1 MKELIQ
7 IQTQLRA
14 PKSQYN
20 KFGGY
25 AYRSCEDI
33 LNAVKPLLADTK
45 TFITLNDEVVLIGTR
60 YYIKATATI
69 FNSDG
74 QSVSVSAMACESE
87 PLKGMT
93 AAQTT
98 GATSSYARKYA
109 LNGLLAIDDA
119 KDDDTLNTHDKGTK
133 AKAKTQAPAQD
144 DNRADEE
151 AAINAIN
158 AAATRAEL
166 NQVWSN
172 IKSTNPELTAKGT
185 AVFAAAQARG
195 QQLPQAS

>member
-1 MKELIQ
+1 MKELIS
-7 IQTQLRA
+7 IQANLRA
-14 PKSQYN
+14 PKSQFN

-33 LNAVKPLLADTK
+33 LNAVKPLLSGTGCY
-45 TFITLNDEVVLIGTR
+45 ITLNDDIVAIGNR
-60 YYIKATATI
+60 YYVKATATI
-69 FNSDG
+69 YNPEG
-74 QSVSVSAMACESE
+74 KSVSTTAYACESE

-119 KDDDTLNTHDKGTK
+119 KDDDTLNNGKNVK
-133 AKAKTQAPAQD
+133 AKPAVED
-144 DNRADEE
+144 AAVE

-158 AAATRAEL
+158 AAANSDEL
-166 NQVWSN
+166 GKVWGN
-172 IKSTNPELTAKGT
+172 IKVTNPELTGRNSP
-185 AVFAAAQARG
+185 VWQAAQKRG
-195 QQLPQAS
+195 QQFNAAS

>member
-185 AVFAAAQARG
+185 AVFAAAPARG
-195 QQLPQAS
+195 PQ

>member
-93 AAQTT
+93 AAQTS

>member
-45 TFITLNDEVVLIGTR
+45 TFITLNDAVVLIGTR

-93 AAQTT
+93 AAQTS

>member
-109 LNGLLAIDDA
+109 LNGLLAIDYA

-195 QQLPQAS
+195 QQLPHAS